1 MAALG
6 AEIEVVLPAGLP
18 YPHVPGLRITR
29 SPLRRGYR
37 WFVSNPLFIP
47 YIGRVH
53 RERPC
58 DVLRVH
64 SLRFTGGAAL
74 IARRL
79 YGLPA
84 PVIAHHHH
92 VDRDR
97 WTDRIERRV
106 AQQCDMIITGSEFS
120 RQQICSA
127 LAVDPERVEVVH
139 YGVSKAFGPQPSD
152 EGLAAEWGI
161 SDRPV
166 LLYLG
171 SLKARKNLPTLLAA
185 LAKVRRESGDAHL
198 VLLGQG
204 DQAQTLQRQA
214 QALGLTEYV
223 RFVGFVP
230 EADKV
235 RWYNLA
241 DIFVLPSRLEGF
253 GLAAAEAMACGKPVV
268 ASRSASLPEVVAHGE
283 TGLLCDPDDPDDFAQ
298 AIMRLLRDRELA
310 AGMGQAGR
318 DRVRRFFQWDQ
329 SVRRTLALYEEAV
342 QAWPG
347 R

>member
-1 MAALG
+1 
-6 AEIEVVLPAGLP
+6 VLPAGRP
-18 YPHVPGLRITR
+18 YPHVPGLRITH

-37 WFVSNPLFIP
+37 WFVSNPLFVP

-53 RERPC
+53 RKHPC

-64 SLRFTGGAAL
+64 SLRFTGTAAL

-79 YGLPA
+79 YDLPA

-92 VDRDR
+92 LDRDR
-97 WTDRIERRV
+97 WTNHIERRV

-120 RQQICSA
+120 RQQLCSA
-127 LAVDPERVEVVH
+127 LDVLPERVEVVH
-139 YGVSKAFGPQPSD
+139 YGVSEAFGPHPRD
-152 EGLAAEWGI
+152 DGLAAEWGI
-161 SDRPV
+161 SGQPV

-171 SLKARKNLPTLLAA
+171 SLKPRKNLPTLLAA
-185 LAKVRRESGDAHL
+185 LRLIQEERNDARLLL
-198 VLLGQG
+198 VGQG
-204 DQAQTLQRQA
+204 DQAQALRHQA
-214 QALGLTEYV
+214 QALGMSEHV

-241 DIFVLPSRLEGF
+241 DVFVLPSRLEGF

-268 ASRSASLPEVVAHGE
+268 ASRAASLPEVVAHGE
-283 TGLLCDPDDPDDFAQ
+283 TGLLCDPDDPGDFAQ
-298 AIMRLLRDRELA
+298 AITRILRDRELA
-310 AGMGQAGR
+310 AAMGQAGR

-329 SVRRTLALYEEAV
+329 SVFRTLALYEEAIR
-342 QAWPG
+342 AWQI